1 MAKSSIN
8 MLEGSIWDKVL
19 MFAIPLAATS
29 ILQQLFNAADVAV
42 VGQFVGAEA
51 LAAVGA
57 NGIVINLMVN
67 LFVGLSIGTN
77 VVCANMLGA
86 KNYLRVKQ
94 AVHTS
99 MVVAIVS
106 GIAIA
111 AIGVIFARDILIY
124 LDTPADILDLAI
136 LYLQIIMAG
145 MPFFMLYNF
154 SSAILRSKG
163 DTRRPLIAMVIS
175 GIVNVLLNLFF
186 VAKLHMN
193 VEGVALATAISSAV
207 SSSILL
213 YHLIKE
219 KGMLQL
225 RWQKLYVDCSI
236 SAFRHIARVG
246 LPAGIQ
252 GMAFSVSNIV
262 VQIALNNLGS
272 TVVAATAA
280 ALNYEFFMFFIMSS
294 FAQACSTFVGQ
305 NFGARNISR
314 CKQIIKCCLIMNVA
328 VTGIGSLICV
338 IFAVPL
344 VSVFTNDPDVIYYA
358 AIRVRYIISLEII
371 NVVMETLS
379 GAMRGFNYSL
389 QPAIICIMGICVFR
403 VIFIYTYFPEH
414 SSFEVL
420 MALYPISWTFTVIG
434 VVIAYLYVIKKLER
448 RCLFQNQ

>member
-1 MAKSSIN
+1 
-8 MLEGSIWDKVL
+8 

-154 SSAILRSKG
+154 SSAILRSRCAQG
-163 DTRRPLIAMVIS
+163 DR
-175 GIVNVLLNLFF
+175 
-186 VAKLHMN
+186 
-193 VEGVALATAISSAV
+193 
-207 SSSILL
+207 
-213 YHLIKE
+213 
-219 KGMLQL
+219 
-225 RWQKLYVDCSI
+225 
-236 SAFRHIARVG
+236 
-246 LPAGIQ
+246 
-252 GMAFSVSNIV
+252 
-262 VQIALNNLGS
+262 
-272 TVVAATAA
+272 
-280 ALNYEFFMFFIMSS
+280 
-294 FAQACSTFVGQ
+294 
-305 NFGARNISR
+305 
-314 CKQIIKCCLIMNVA
+314 
-328 VTGIGSLICV
+328 
-338 IFAVPL
+338 
-344 VSVFTNDPDVIYYA
+344 
-358 AIRVRYIISLEII
+358 
-371 NVVMETLS
+371 
-379 GAMRGFNYSL
+379 
-389 QPAIICIMGICVFR
+389 
-403 VIFIYTYFPEH
+403 
-414 SSFEVL
+414 
-420 MALYPISWTFTVIG
+420 
-434 VVIAYLYVIKKLER
+434 
-448 RCLFQNQ
+448 